1 VIVVADLPLGPA
13 VKGRWGGLAAAL
25 GLAVVIGG
33 EVGGAPFAAPQGEIE
48 ALAAGIWRVVLGVN
62 GVGVGDDFQALG
74 GDSILATQVAV
85 AARLRRR
92 LALDL
97 TVASFFDAPTVAAMA
112 RVVEGLLL
120 REVDPSVGTEAPKAA
135 S

>member
-1 VIVVADLPLGPA
+1 MIVVADLPLGPA
-13 VKGRWGGLAAAL
+13 LKGRWGGLAAAL

-62 GVGVGDDFQALG
+62 GVGVGDDFQAL
-74 GDSILATQVAV
+74 
-85 AARLRRR
+85 
-92 LALDL
+92 DL